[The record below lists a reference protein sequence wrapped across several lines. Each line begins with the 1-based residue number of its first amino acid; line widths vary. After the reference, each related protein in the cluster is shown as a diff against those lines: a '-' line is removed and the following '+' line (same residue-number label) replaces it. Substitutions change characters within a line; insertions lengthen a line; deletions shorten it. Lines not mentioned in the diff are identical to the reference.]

1 MNRRISLLGLVYVLT
16 LLSPFARGQATLLT
30 QPLSITATCPGSS
43 FTVPFSSGIA
53 GLGYS
58 TTTAFTVQISDGGD
72 YKDIL
77 TKGTSGTYGIPITA
91 TIPADV
97 IPGRFYSV
105 RIRTTNPDV
114 IGTPSPTQL
123 FMRGSEARPPA
134 PLVDSLTWDCMSTNQ
149 SSMSGLY
156 SYLNFKVAAGA
167 TPRLYY
173 NDQWNRF
180 SDYAEFPYETQQQ
193 NGEYVR
199 DKQRGYFQLNKA
211 SLSSPTYVY
220 PVYEHTYYVTQY
232 IDGCE
237 SEPVSSKLRIVW
249 KAGGGPKPLNPLP
262 GSPTFGRVTYC
273 QGDQAYP
280 LNVNGHQ
287 PPPENFQVA
296 YGVGGFQSV
305 IPTSLLSPTPDTR
318 TPGLTGYVLN
328 LVPIDSRKGCA
339 NQNYLTFTYL
349 TVVVNPTPTKPTATT
364 GLIDYYQG
372 QQSTSLT
379 ASTTDSSASLVW
391 YGTNVTGGIG
401 SPTAPQPSTSQSG
414 AFTYYVAQKVGT
426 CESERVGI
434 SVRINPLLAVEDAWL
449 EAHSEV
455 YPNPAISRLSVK
467 VGGVSPQQPAV
478 LELMDVTGRLLQK
491 YAMQGDTTSL
501 NLESYPSGNY
511 VLLIKVGNRQITKR
525 IVKL

>member
-1 MNRRISLLGLVYVLT
+1 MNRRISLLGLVYVLI
-16 LLSPFARGQATLLT
+16 LLSPFARGQSTLIT
-30 QPLSITATCPGSS
+30 QPLSISVTCPGSS
-43 FTVPFSSGIA
+43 FIVPFSSSPVDV
-53 GLGYS
+53 GYS
-58 TTTAFTVQISDGGD
+58 TNTIFTVQVSDGGD
-72 YKDIL
+72 YKDIP
-77 TKGTSGTYGIPITA
+77 TKGTYDTYGIPITA
-91 TIPADV
+91 TVPADV

-114 IGTPSPTQL
+114 VGTPSSTRL
-123 FMRGSEARPPA
+123 FIKGNEAKPPP

-193 NGEYVR
+193 NGEYVH

-211 SLSSPTYVY
+211 SLTSPTYVY
-220 PVYEHTYYVTQY
+220 PVYEHTYYITQY

-237 SEPVSSKLRIVW
+237 SEPVASKLRIVW

-273 QGDQAYP
+273 QGEQAYP

-287 PPPENFQVA
+287 PPSENFQVA

-305 IPTSLLSPTPDTR
+305 IPLSLLAPTPDTR
-318 TPGLTGYVLN
+318 TPGLTGYILN

-349 TVVVNPTPTKPTATT
+349 TVVVNPTPTKPTTTT

-372 QQSTSLT
+372 QQSTFLT

-391 YGTNVTGGIG
+391 YGTNATGGIG

-414 AFTYYVAQKVGT
+414 TFTYYVAQKVGS

-434 SVRINPLLAVEDAWL
+434 SVRINPLVAVEDALL

-455 YPNPAISRLSVK
+455 SPNPVTSRLYVK

-478 LELMDVTGRLLQK
+478 LELVELTGRPLQK
-491 YAMQGDTTSL
+491 YVIQGDTTVL
-501 NLESYPSGNY
+501 NLENYPHGNY
-511 VLLIKVGNRQITKR
+511 FLRIRVGNRQIIKR